1 MARRVFF
8 SFHYEADSWR
18 AAQVRNAG
26 VVEGDRPVTDNQWES
41 IKRGGDIAIQKWI
54 DGQLSGKSC
63 LVVLIGSKTAN
74 RKWINYEIAKA
85 WNDRRGVLGVYIHN
99 LEDQNRRT
107 SIQGQNPFSYIKLG
121 DGRFLSGIVK
131 DCDPMVWPSA
141 YGDIVDNI
149 GDWVED
155 AIAIRN
161 RY

>member
-41 IKRGGDIAIQKWI
+41 IKRGGDIAIQNWI
-54 DGQLSGKSC
+54 DRQLSGKSC
-63 LVVLIGSKTAN
+63 LIVLIGSKTAN
-74 RKWINYEIAKA
+74 RKWINYEIVKA
-85 WNDRRGVLGVYIHN
+85 WNDRRGVLGIYIHN
-99 LEDQNRRT
+99 LEDQNGRT
-107 SIQGQNPFSYIKLG
+107 SIQGQNPFSYITLR
-121 DGRFLSGIVK
+121 DGRSLSGIVK
-131 DCDPMVWPSA
+131 DYDPMAWPSA

-155 AIAIRN
+155 AIALRS